1 MSLQLADAE
10 VGDISDIVNTERYP
24 IHDSGHVQLQA
35 LIDHARAELAVDGCC
50 LLKNFLRPEVLEQA
64 RLEGQALSDKTF
76 YSVRKVNAYFTEDDP
91 SLPAED
97 PRRTFMERTSGFV
110 TRDMIAPD
118 AIIHRLYV
126 SPMMKRFIS
135 ACLGEPEIF
144 EYADPFAGLVI
155 NVMPEGT
162 QQPWHFDTNEFIVSM
177 MTQKPEAGGLFEY
190 APMIRSR
197 MAENLGAVG
206 QVVRGE
212 DRSRVKYLEL
222 NPGDLQIFKGRFSV
236 HRVTRVEGA
245 VERNTAIFA
254 YSEQPGIIGR
264 AERTKQLYGR
274 LSEAHLQAERS
285 RVRSDQLLD

>member
-10 VGDISDIVNTERYP
+10 VGDICDIVNTERYP

-126 SPMMKRFIS
+126 SPMMKRFIG
-135 ACLGEPEIF
+135 ACLGNRRFSNTPTLCRPGDQRDAGGHPAAVALRHQRIHRQHDDPE
-144 EYADPFAGLVI
+144 A
-155 NVMPEGT
+155 
-162 QQPWHFDTNEFIVSM
+162 
-177 MTQKPEAGGLFEY
+177 EAGGLFEY

-197 MAENLGAVG
+197 TAENLGAVG

-245 VERNTAIFA
+245 IERNTAIFA
-254 YSEQPGIIGR
+254 YSEKPGIIGR